1 MGVVLEVRVFPL
13 IAAVAPMTVGEYS
26 CRWIREN
33 DMFQIGKNSIGHC
46 GWWFRPFAAKRWGPR
61 ERATG
66 WLTPDFHG
74 AGAFRGS
81 AVIVSIPRRGRRNH
95 RELRFLLLQGSFAE
109 CIQRI
114 FFICI

>member
-13 IAAVAPMTVGEYS
+13 IAAETPMTVGLNIPAVGFT
-26 CRWIREN
+26 R
-33 DMFQIGKNSIGHC
+33 IGNSQNSIGHC
-46 GWWFRPFAAKRWGPR
+46 GWRFRPFAAKRWGPR

-95 RELRFLLLQGSFAE
+95 RELRFLLLQDRFPQ
-109 CIQRI
+109 C
-114 FFICI
+114 C